1 MVPQVNNAEEAQQV
15 VTYSKFPPL
24 GLRGQGSA
32 FPSIGHG
39 ITPPEYMKT
48 ANETLLTMIQ
58 IETAEGVKNVDAI
71 AAVPGVGK
79 HLPGAHSRSSSI
91 FINALHEQCDRHRR
105 SYLYRS

>member
-1 MVPQVNNAEEAQQV
+1 MVPQVNNAQEAQQV

-79 HLPGAHSRSSSI
+79 QLSGHSRQSSPTSI
-91 FINALHEQCDRHRR
+91 DVSHG
-105 SYLYRS
+105 